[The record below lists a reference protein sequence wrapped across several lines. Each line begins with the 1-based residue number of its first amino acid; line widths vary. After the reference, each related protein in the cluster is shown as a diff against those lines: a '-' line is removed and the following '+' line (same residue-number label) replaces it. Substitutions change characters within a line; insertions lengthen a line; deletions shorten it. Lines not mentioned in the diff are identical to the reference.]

1 MVIVRPVPSIA
12 DLDSILVTDELAR
25 RPARSPDLHAEN
37 AALHGLARQM
47 AEGPEHLL
55 ETLVRMAL
63 GLCHAGTSGVS
74 LVEAGPGATQV
85 FRWVAMA
92 GELAHARGGTTPRDF
107 SPCGVTLERGTP
119 QLFAYPG
126 RLFTY
131 FEAVSPPIVEGL
143 VVPLGAVDGVV
154 GTIWIVSHSE
164 ERHFDWED
172 ARIMTSL
179 AHFTAAAVRLATT
192 AAENARLYR
201 EALAAFER
209 GRRAAVDNVARLNR
223 RQQEVAACIAEG
235 LTNDQI
241 AQRLVITPG
250 TTANHV
256 EGILRRLNLRGR
268 TQIGVWAVERG
279 LYRSDEEA
287 SEGEPGTRARRR
299 GRSVGHQPARAQ
311 TDGHVIEREHDTSG

>member
-1 MVIVRPVPSIA
+1 MAILRPVPSIA
-12 DLDSILVTDELAR
+12 DLDSIIITDELAQ
-25 RPARSPDLHAEN
+25 RPARSPDLQAEN
-37 AALHGLARQM
+37 AALHELARQM

-55 ETLVRMAL
+55 ETLVQMAL
-63 GLCHAGTSGVS
+63 SLCQAGTSGVS
-74 LVEAGPGATQV
+74 LVEAGVGATQV

-126 RLFTY
+126 RRFTY
-131 FEAVSPPIVEGL
+131 FDAVSPPIVEGL

-209 GRRAAVDNVARLNR
+209 GRQAAFDDVARLTR

-235 LTNDQI
+235 LSNEQI
-241 AQRLVITPG
+241 AQRLVITTG
-250 TTANHV
+250 TAANHV
-256 EGILRRLNLRGR
+256 EQILRRLGFRSR
-268 TQIGVWAVERG
+268 TQLGVWAAKRG
-279 LYRSDEEA
+279 LYGSGWA
-287 SEGEPGTRARRR
+287 SEDCP
-299 GRSVGHQPARAQ
+299 
-311 TDGHVIEREHDTSG
+311 

>member
-1 MVIVRPVPSIA
+1 MEDAVSITDLGPVTKA
-12 DLDSILVTDELAR
+12 LDSVLITDELTR

-37 AALHGLARQM
+37 AALQALARQM

-55 ETLVRMAL
+55 ETLVQMAVT
-63 GLCHAGTSGVS
+63 LCNAGTSGLS
-74 LVEAGPGATQV
+74 LVETAPDERQV

-92 GELAHARGGTTPRDF
+92 GALAHARRGTTPRDF

-119 QLFAYPG
+119 QLFAYPA

-179 AHFTAAAVRLATT
+179 AHFTAAALRLATT

-209 GRRAAVDNVARLNR
+209 GRQVGREEVARLTR

-241 AQRLVITPG
+241 AERLTITTG
-250 TTANHV
+250 TAANHV
-256 EGILRRLNLRGR
+256 ESILRRLDFVGR
-268 TQIGVWAVERG
+268 AQIAVWAAECG
-279 LYRSDEEA
+279 LYRSGTPSFGPPSSRHIRSARTDRDEHNA
-287 SEGEPGTRARRR
+287 
-299 GRSVGHQPARAQ
+299 H
-311 TDGHVIEREHDTSG
+311 